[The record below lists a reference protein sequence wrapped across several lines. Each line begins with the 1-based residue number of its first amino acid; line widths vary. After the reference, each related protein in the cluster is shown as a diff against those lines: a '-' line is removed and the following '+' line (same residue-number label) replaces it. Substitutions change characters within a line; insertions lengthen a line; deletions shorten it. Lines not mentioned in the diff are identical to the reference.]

1 MLVRV
6 KFKEGFKLVW
16 IDQKDVA
23 RILEN
28 RNGL

>member
-16 IDQKDVA
+16 VDQKDVE

-28 RNGL
+28 QS